1 MSKQI
6 VSYARRLVDKLHGE
20 SPSPIMLGAWL
31 AEWLEVDLEQ
41 IEEAKAEIIE
51 ILDLTNEHDED
62 REWALFLSVFIAVD
76 QVEREIDSLL
86 KTQEEKSDVESPKI
100 C

>member
-1 MSKQI
+1 MVNKANVLLEYKADSDMTY
-6 VSYARRLVDKLHGE
+6 VYGE
-20 SPSPIMLGAWL
+20 NLT
-31 AEWLEVDLEQ
+31 
-41 IEEAKAEIIE
+41 EEAKAEIIE